1 MRIVLVGG
9 AGFIGHHL
17 AGELIKHGHEVFVI
31 DSLGVNNLHT
41 VENDYHKRFLQDR
54 LHILTAIGA
63 EMIYQDARDY
73 SMLSNMILSIKPDCI
88 VQLAA
93 VAHMNRARKTPL
105 HTYDHSIKTLENA
118 LDIAVQ
124 SGIALDRPAP
134 KFIYFS
140 SSTIYGDWT
149 SEKAVET
156 QHCNP
161 FGTYARLKNIGENL
175 VKSYNEDWGLEY
187 AIIRPSA
194 LYGDR
199 CISGRVLQIFIEAA
213 MNGKPLTVKGNEKL
227 DFTYIRDLVQGV
239 RLAIESDIVNETYN
253 ITYGEG
259 VPVAYAAELIGTEF
273 GAKVEYSD
281 EVIYGPERGTLDIS
295 KARQMLGY
303 DPRFDIDKGLGEY
316 IAWYKRF
323 GKNS

>member
-1 MRIVLVGG
+1 MRVVLIGG

-17 AGELIKHGHEVFVI
+17 AGELIKHGHDVFVI
-31 DSLGVNNLHT
+31 DSLNVNNLYT
-41 VENDYHKRFLQDR
+41 VTNDYHKRFLEDR
-54 LHILTAIGA
+54 LSILSAIGVD
-63 EMIYQDARDY
+63 MIRMDARDY
-73 SMLSNMILSIKPDCI
+73 SMLSNTVLALDPDCI

-93 VAHMNRARKTPL
+93 VSHMDRADKTPFN
-105 HTYDHSIKTLENA
+105 TFDHSLRTLENA
-118 LDIAVQ
+118 LDIAVE
-124 SGIALDRPAP
+124 SAVALKKPPA

-140 SSTIYGDWT
+140 SSTVYGNWT
-149 SEKAVET
+149 AEKAMET
-156 QHCNP
+156 QHCDP
-161 FGTYARLKNIGENL
+161 IGIYGSLKLAGEHI
-175 VKSYNEDWGLEY
+175 VKAYNHAKGLDY
-187 AIIRPSA
+187 VIIRPSA

-199 CISGRVLQIFIEAA
+199 CVSGRVLQKFIEAA
-213 MNGKPLTVKGNEKL
+213 MDGKPLTVKGNGKL

-239 RLAIESDIVNETYN
+239 RLAIESDVVNETFN

-259 VPVAYAAELIGTEF
+259 VPVGYAAEAIK
-273 GAKVEYSD
+273 AQMD
-281 EVIYGPERGTLDIS
+281 ADVIYSNEPMDGPERGALDIS